1 LKPQHI
7 RAKRGDIAERAV
19 ISGDPARVVQ
29 LSGLLKSRRL
39 VNENRGFLAYTGEYD
54 GKGITVACHGI
65 GGPSTAIVVEELVML
80 GAHAIVRLGSCGGLL
95 KPMRVGDMV
104 IVTEAGYRGGTLD
117 YYFDR
122 KITPMPD
129 RTLTDLLKDSAKKQ
143 GARYYTGPV
152 FSSDAFYAED
162 LDFAAVS
169 AKKGYIAIEMECA
182 TLFGLGRLRKV
193 KTASLLLVS
202 DNIKESAPIVDAETL
217 HEYTARA
224 GKMVFESLSRSR
236 V

>member
-1 LKPQHI
+1 MKPQHI

-152 FSSDAFYAED
+152 FSSDAFYAEG

-202 DNIKESAPIVDAETL
+202 DNITESAPIVDAETL
-217 HEYTARA
+217 REYTARA
-224 GKMVFESLSRSR
+224 GKMVFGSLRRSR